1 MSRLHRRLSMEMMRQ
16 ERERQEKLQEKLRRA
31 AELTEGRGRGARQ
44 ANRAGASSAL
54 PPRQYV
60 HPNDASRVADYSTT
74 RLIGGIATDI
84 DEDVRVARQTEF
96 PELRGRRGKSKT
108 KYAAGYGSKDA
119 QPLFDILQRP
129 DFAPNEAGPESKAA
143 EVIKDASQ
151 FPTRIPGI
159 RSQQHYTLDSLPD
172 NALAAGGERR
182 STAGSRP
189 LSSFGKPPDTRNSN
203 IPRPPNIR
211 GRATSPIGGDP
222 QHPTASAPA
231 SRVVTAGDAGG
242 SEEQNKGTSNVFLR
256 LAKRLN
262 SAKGNAGS
270 PSILGTAPRKM
281 NLLLPAAAQYM
292 SQQPRRPATPQVQVF
307 YTKPS
312 PSEESTAR
320 KSNSSR
326 RHSYQVPPDGSSAT
340 ALGNSPTRNAGG
352 SSRSRQ
358 V

>member
-1 MSRLHRRLSMEMMRQ
+1 SEPKTDALEIIDELHSAAHHHDYVPSDTGVLNTAQFEMPHVCASPSAELSTPTALPAGGSTDSLLDSPLMSRLHRRLSMEMMRQ

-172 NALAAGGERR
+172 NALAVGGERR

-211 GRATSPIGGDP
+211 GRATSPVGGDP

-242 SEEQNKGTSNVFLR
+242 SEEQNKGTSNVFL
-256 LAKRLN
+256 
-262 SAKGNAGS
+262 
-270 PSILGTAPRKM
+270 
-281 NLLLPAAAQYM
+281 
-292 SQQPRRPATPQVQVF
+292 
-307 YTKPS
+307 
-312 PSEESTAR
+312 
-320 KSNSSR
+320 
-326 RHSYQVPPDGSSAT
+326 
-340 ALGNSPTRNAGG
+340 
-352 SSRSRQ
+352 
-358 V
+358 